1 MVREGTTAQYNE
13 LKAEDERI
21 DKKLKGMIRPS
32 GRNTVNFFDGDND
45 GCMSSTVN
53 IATGNGGYNTQGNV
67 NQYRPTQNSENYGD
81 RNGNQHELHRHQYG
95 NVQDNENILTTVISL
110 GWNLGML
117 IPLRGEVLISI
128 MAE

>member
-1 MVREGTTAQYNE
+1 MREGATAQYNE

-95 NVQDNENILTTVISL
+95 NAQDNGNYTDDSNQFGVESRHADPFERRDT
-110 GWNLGML
+110 NLYH
-117 IPLRGEVLISI
+117 GE
-128 MAE
+128 